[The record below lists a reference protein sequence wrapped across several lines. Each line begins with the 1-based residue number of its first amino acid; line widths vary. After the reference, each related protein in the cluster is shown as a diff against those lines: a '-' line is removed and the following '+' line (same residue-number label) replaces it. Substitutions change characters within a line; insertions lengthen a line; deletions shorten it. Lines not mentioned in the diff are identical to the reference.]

1 MLKNLWFSDV
11 CRRYKKRPVHG
22 MINKQSKP
30 SCKLGKKGEAKRLE
44 IFNFLKNNRSLYNV
58 IKSTV
63 KEEECCVANSKG
75 NSEWQN
81 KVKVY
86 RLPRNLEEKKDG
98 LLLYLGTIYRTLK
111 TQFCVKNIGLKTTQQ
126 TRPWQRNTKRSSFCI
141 YMRLTKPSSN
151 ITTTK
156 KKYRESIGRSKE
168 FITWLERSYFR
179 ERQNKRLRSSRSQM
193 FFKIGVLYIFYIVFI
208 FFYIFIYLCLYF
220 KWFCLILSK

>member
-1 MLKNLWFSDV
+1 M
-11 CRRYKKRPVHG
+11 HG

-30 SCKLGKKGEAKRLE
+30 SCKLGKKVEAKLLE

-63 KEEECCVANSKG
+63 KEEECCVANSER
-75 NSEWQN
+75 NSEWQT

-86 RLPRNLEEKKDG
+86 RLPRNLEERERWLTIIPKDHIPDTKNTV
-98 LLLYLGTIYRTLK
+98 LRE
-111 TQFCVKNIGLKTTQQ
+111 NIGLKTTQQ
-126 TRPWQRNTKRSSFCI
+126 TRPWQSNTKRSSFCI
-141 YMRLTKPSSN
+141 YMGLTKPSSN

-168 FITWLERSYFR
+168 FITWLEWSYFR

-193 FFKIGVLYIFYIVFI
+193 FLK
-208 FFYIFIYLCLYF
+208 
-220 KWFCLILSK
+220 